1 MELIEAHWQGITEWI
16 PDDDPD
22 LNWFNQE
29 RHPTSS
35 ELESFDQPVL
45 RILGEGVSP
54 TWQPVGVP
62 LDEGCILVL
71 DDS

>member
-1 MELIEAHWQGITEWI
+1 MREALPSLMPTGLADLLEWI

-29 RHPTSS
+29 RDPTGAEPDCYDQSS
-35 ELESFDQPVL
+35 
-45 RILGEGVSP
+45 I
-54 TWQPVGVP
+54 WQPEEIP
-62 LDEGCILVL
+62 LDDSRILVL